1 MHCYAC
7 EREATQRC
15 LRCGNV
21 YCPRHGT
28 KFCGACLDPMHSA
41 PSRGIFRVALFGLF
55 GGAVLAIWLLV
66 RPPSVPGEETVL
78 NRPSATPALTPG
90 AGGEGNTPAPTTAM
104 TPPAAPTETHA
115 ATKTPVPTP
124 TPTPARIEYVV
135 QDGDTW
141 YGVAEQFGVDAI
153 QMATLNHRTIED
165 YLHSGEI
172 LIIPQ

>member
-1 MHCYAC
+1 
-7 EREATQRC
+7 
-15 LRCGNV
+15 
-21 YCPRHGT
+21 
-28 KFCGACLDPMHSA
+28 
-41 PSRGIFRVALFGLF
+41 
-55 GGAVLAIWLLV
+55 
-66 RPPSVPGEETVL
+66 
-78 NRPSATPALTPG
+78 
-90 AGGEGNTPAPTTAM
+90 M